1 MYRKTTGLKKP
12 LMFSMATDNAL
23 LAGKDVPKS
32 EVEEYKYELTQ
43 IRKNKKVD
51 LSGPSESIQIL
62 DSLIND
68 SDI

>member
-1 MYRKTTGLKKP
+1 MLY
-12 LMFSMATDNAL
+12 NAL

-43 IRKNKKVD
+43 IRKDKKVD
-51 LSGPSESIQIL
+51 LSGPSESIDTL
-62 DSLIND
+62 DDLISN